1 MWTFGIDS
9 PYELVKKSSAFILKE
24 IASNIRCPTL
34 VLDEKKDDS
43 FPGQPQRVYYALTC
57 PKKNTLFTID
67 EGIEKHCQ
75 SGAPSLSNQRI
86 FDWLDEIFKIYD
98 N

>member
-43 FPGQPQRVYYALTC
+43 FPGQPQRVYDALTC
-57 PKKNTLFTID
+57 PKKILYL
-67 EGIEKHCQ
+67 Q
-75 SGAPSLSNQRI
+75 
-86 FDWLDEIFKIYD
+86 
-98 N
+98 

>member
-34 VLDEKKDDS
+34 VLDKKKMILFQDNLREYMM
-43 FPGQPQRVYYALTC
+43 PLHVQ
-57 PKKNTLFTID
+57 KKY
-67 EGIEKHCQ
+67 
-75 SGAPSLSNQRI
+75 S
-86 FDWLDEIFKIYD
+86 IY
-98 N
+98 NR